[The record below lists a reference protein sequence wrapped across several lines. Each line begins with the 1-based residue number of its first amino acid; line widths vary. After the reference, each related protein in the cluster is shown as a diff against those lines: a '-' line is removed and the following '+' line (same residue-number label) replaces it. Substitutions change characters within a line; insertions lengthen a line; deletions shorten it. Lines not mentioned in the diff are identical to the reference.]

1 MRGNMVIDGVV
12 MIDLEFAITI
22 KITTT
27 TTPDELEDLEL
38 QLAELTLC
46 VAQHRRELECQSKST

>member
-1 MRGNMVIDGVV
+1 

-46 VAQHRRELECQSKST
+46 VAEHRRALECQLKST